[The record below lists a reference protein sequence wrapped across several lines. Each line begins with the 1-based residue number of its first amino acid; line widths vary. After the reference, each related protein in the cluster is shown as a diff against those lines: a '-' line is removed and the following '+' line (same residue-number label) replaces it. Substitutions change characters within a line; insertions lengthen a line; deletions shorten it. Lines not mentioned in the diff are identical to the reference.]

1 MRWLLHHSADK
12 GHPRPAARQL
22 LGKWHD
28 FRGIASVISLIPGGK
43 PKPLS
48 AAIGAL
54 PGSTPAGFCASQ
66 GSLVRSLLTGVMTL
80 TAWHQSV

>member
-12 GHPRPAARQL
+12 GHRDRRQ
-22 LGKWHD
+22 GSYWESGTT
-28 FRGIASVISLIPGGK
+28 FEAIASVISLIPVAA
-43 PKPLS
+43 KPLS

-66 GSLVRSLLTGVMTL
+66 GSLFARC
-80 TAWHQSV
+80 